1 MLYVFLEKKQ
11 VKLLLLKKTL
21 LGQFEAS
28 FFEKKHE
35 VDILSEGKVNNVD
48 LLASALKE
56 GVTSLNIVQ
65 EKQVFLIL
73 PQESFVFLK
82 AEVPSDIAPPAVNSF
97 IQDKARASLSVD
109 LDNYFY
115 DYFLKD
121 VDQHR
126 QVTFY
131 AIESDR
137 LEKYF
142 EAFNLLGLK
151 IVSLLPESLALF
163 KLFEKT
169 LRPEKKEYILYV
181 AYSKNELS
189 GYLYD
194 SGGLHTDEKW
204 TKQLESEET
213 LAQILKARREELEQK
228 GIKLNRIIL
237 TGDQSENIRQD
248 TFTKEVGVWTNLLK
262 RIIPD
267 FYQEH
272 LKVIAVSSG
281 SPFPLLAYDVCFGA
295 FVFSQENKGFHI
307 LKNPFKLKGSRMS
320 LSISALPIFRKEVL
334 IFIVSSVF
342 SFLLFVG
349 LSRVNWSGVKLPN
362 LPSNLGQTKTDQSA
376 VTPTLVPPTP
386 TPSIKKEQLKIKVLN
401 GTGTPGKAT
410 EVKDLLKNKGYQEIV
425 TANAD
430 NYQFT
435 QTLIQVKKSLSGA
448 GKIVAS
454 DLKDAVSSPKIDET
468 LREDNTSDLIL
479 TIGSDLK

>member
-11 VKLLLLKKTL
+11 VKLLYLKKTM

-28 FFEKKHE
+28 FFEKRHE
-35 VDILSEGKVNNVD
+35 VDLLSGGNVSNVD

-56 GVTSLNIVQ
+56 GVTSLNISQ

-73 PQESFVFLK
+73 PQESFVFMK
-82 AEVPSDIAPPAVNSF
+82 ADVPSDIGPSAVTSF

-115 DYFLKD
+115 DYFLKE

-131 AIESDR
+131 AVESDR

-142 EAFNLLGLK
+142 EAFNLLGFK
-151 IVSLLPESLALF
+151 VATLLPESLALF

-169 LRPEKKEYILYV
+169 LRPEKKENILYV
-181 AYSKNELS
+181 SYSKGELS

-194 SGGLHTDEKW
+194 SGGLYSDEKW
-204 TKQLESEET
+204 VKQLDSEESLQQT
-213 LAQILKARREELEQK
+213 LKTHKEELEQK

-237 TGDQSENIRQD
+237 AGDQSENVRQD

-272 LKVIAVSSG
+272 LKLLVVQSG
-281 SPFPLLAYDVCFGA
+281 TAFPILPYDVCFGA

-307 LKNPFKLKGSRMS
+307 LKNPFKLKGPRMS
-320 LSISALPIFRKEVL
+320 FSLSRLPIFRKEFL
-334 IFIVSSVF
+334 IFLVSSLLSFGVF
-342 SFLLFVG
+342 LG
-349 LSRVNWSGVKLPN
+349 LSRVNWSGVKMPN
-362 LPSNLGQTKTDQSA
+362 LSGIGQKP
-376 VTPTLVPPTP
+376 TPTVVVPKEPTATP
-386 TPSIKKEQLKIKVLN
+386 TPSIKKEELKIKILN
-401 GTGTPGKAT
+401 GSGTAGKAS
-410 EVKDLLKNKGYQEIV
+410 EVRDILKEAGYQEIV
-425 TANAD
+425 TDNAD
-430 NYQFT
+430 NYDYI
-435 QTLIQVKKSLSGA
+435 QTIIQVKKSQA
-448 GKIVAS
+448 GIAETIAA
-454 DLKDAVSSPKIDET
+454 DLKDSVPSPKIDTT
-468 LREDNTSDLIL
+468 LEEDDTSDVII
-479 TIGSDLK
+479 TVGADFE

>member
-11 VKLLLLKKTL
+11 IKLLFLKKTL

-35 VDILSEGKVNNVD
+35 VDFLTDGKVSNVD

-56 GVTSLNIVQ
+56 GITSLNIAQ

-82 AEVPSDIAPPAVNSF
+82 ADVPSDIAPSAVTSF
-97 IQDKARASLSVD
+97 IQDKARATLTVD

-131 AIESDR
+131 AVESER

-169 LRPEKKEYILYV
+169 LRPEKKENILY
-181 AYSKNELS
+181 ATYSKGEIS

-204 TKQLESEET
+204 VKKLDSEET
-213 LAQILKARREELEQK
+213 LPQILKTRREELEEK

-272 LKVIAVSSG
+272 LKVIVVQSG
-281 SPFPLLAYDVCFGA
+281 SPFPILAYDVCFGA

-307 LKNPFKLKGSRMS
+307 LKNPFKLKGGKMS
-320 LSISALPIFRKEVL
+320 LSISSLPIFRKEVL
-334 IFIVSSVF
+334 IFVVSSVL
-342 SFLLFVG
+342 SFAVFVG

-362 LPSNLGQTKTDQSA
+362 LPVNIGQANKPTI
-376 VTPTLVPPTP
+376 TPTPVPPTP
-386 TPSIKKEQLKIKVLN
+386 TPSFKKEELKIKVLN
-401 GTGTPGKAT
+401 GSGTAGKAT
-410 EVKDLLKNKGYQEIV
+410 EAKNLLKDKGYQEIV
-425 TANAD
+425 TGNAD
-430 NYQFT
+430 NYDFT
-435 QTLIQVKKSLSGA
+435 QTVIQVKKSLVGA
-448 GKIVAS
+448 GKAVAS
-454 DLKDAVSSPKIDET
+454 DLKDSVSSPKIDNT
-468 LREDNTSDLIL
+468 LSENDTSDVII

>member
-11 VKLLLLKKTL
+11 IKLLLLKKTL

-35 VDILSEGKVNNVD
+35 VDFLTDGKVSNVD

-56 GVTSLNIVQ
+56 GITSLNIAQ

-82 AEVPSDIAPPAVNSF
+82 AEVPSDIAPSAVTSF
-97 IQDKARASLSVD
+97 IQDKARATLTVD

-131 AIESDR
+131 AVESDR

-151 IVSLLPESLALF
+151 IVTLLPESLALF

-169 LRPEKKEYILYV
+169 LRQEKKENILY
-181 AYSKNELS
+181 ATYSKDEIS

-204 TKQLESEET
+204 VKKLDSEET
-213 LAQILKARREELEQK
+213 LPQILKNRREELEEK

-272 LKVIAVSSG
+272 LKVIVVQSG
-281 SPFPLLAYDVCFGA
+281 SPFPILAYDVCFGA
-295 FVFSQENKGFHI
+295 FIFSQENKGFHI
-307 LKNPFKLKGSRMS
+307 LKNPFKLKGSKM
-320 LSISALPIFRKEVL
+320 SISISSLPIFRKEVL
-334 IFIVSSVF
+334 IFVVSSVL
-342 SFLLFVG
+342 SFALFVG

-362 LPSNLGQTKTDQSA
+362 LPVNIGQANRPTI
-376 VTPTLVPPTP
+376 TPTPVPPTP
-386 TPSIKKEQLKIKVLN
+386 TPSFKKEELKIKVLN
-401 GTGTPGKAT
+401 GSGTVGKAT
-410 EVKDLLKNKGYQEIV
+410 EVKNLLKDKGYQEIV
-425 TANAD
+425 TGNAD
-430 NYQFT
+430 NYDFT
-435 QTLIQVKKSLSGA
+435 KTVIQVKKSLVGA
-448 GKIVAS
+448 GKVVAS
-454 DLKDAVSSPKIDET
+454 DLKDSVSSPKIDNT
-468 LREDNTSDLIL
+468 LSDDETSDVII